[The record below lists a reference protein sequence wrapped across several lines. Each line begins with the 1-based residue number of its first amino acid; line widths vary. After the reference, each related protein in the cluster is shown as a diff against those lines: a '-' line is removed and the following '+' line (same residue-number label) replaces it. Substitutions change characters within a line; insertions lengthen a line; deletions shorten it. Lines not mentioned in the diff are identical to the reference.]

1 MPYPWD
7 NLIHPNT
14 AATIRATAEGLE
26 SEAQGLQDASK
37 AVHQEQPRPADRW
50 ERSRALVAQSE
61 ELYEVAK
68 SMRIMADMAETLA
81 ASEKRELESWR

>member
-1 MPYPWD
+1 MSYPWE

-26 SEAQGLQDASK
+26 REAQSLQDAAK
-37 AVHQEQPRPADRW
+37 AVHSEQPRPADRFK
-50 ERSRALVAQSE
+50 RSGELVAQSE

-68 SMRIMADMAETLA
+68 SVRIMADMAEALA
-81 ASEKRELESWR
+81 ASEKRERESWR